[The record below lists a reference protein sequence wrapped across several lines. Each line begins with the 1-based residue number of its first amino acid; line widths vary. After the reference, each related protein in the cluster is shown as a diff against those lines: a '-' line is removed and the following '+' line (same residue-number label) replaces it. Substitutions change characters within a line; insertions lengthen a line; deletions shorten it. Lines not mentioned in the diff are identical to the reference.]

1 MAKVGCAVIGVG
13 LWGETHAALYA
24 EHADTELVA
33 VCDLDA
39 DRARQVAQKYGA
51 PKAVSDYR
59 EVMADPAVQAVSIT
73 TPDFAH
79 AEPAIAAAKAGK
91 HLLVEKPLATTV
103 EECQAIIAAA
113 KASGVKLM
121 TDFHN
126 RWSPPFYKAWKAIR
140 EGEIGQVSHI
150 YYRLSDTIYV
160 PTRMLRWAGQST
172 VAWFIGS
179 HSLDTVCWLLGEL
192 PNRVYAVSRSRV
204 LKARGVDT
212 PDLYSSVL
220 EFPSGATAVIEND
233 WILPETTPNII
244 DLKCQIV
251 ADRGAIYV
259 DGSHHRM
266 LEKYTLTEAS
276 FPDTFVFPKV
286 QGKQVGFAAESIRHW
301 IDCLVN
307 DKQPAVGGEDGLR
320 VTQMILAIEESARS
334 RQPVELSW

>member
-59 EVMADPAVQAVSIT
+59 EVMADPAVQAVSIA

-266 LEKYTLTEAS
+266 MEKYTLEEAS
-276 FPDTFVFPKV
+276 FPDTFVFPRV
-286 QGKQVGFAAESIRHW
+286 QGKQVGFAVESIRHW
-301 IDCLVN
+301 IECLAG
-307 DKQPAVGGEDGLR
+307 DKEPAVTGEDGLR
-320 VTQMILAIEESARS
+320 VTQMILAIEESARA
-334 RQPVELSW
+334 RQPVDVSW